1 MNLLYNQIAQSI
13 ANTLAGYNS
22 GAWNFFL
29 NEVTNELG
37 GLVEFMKVGQKKN
50 VSLLKNN
57 LPYIQDSIGKVNNAK
72 NFTYYHTIN
81 GSSEKR
87 SGKPELANPSMDA
100 GNRIEDKFRPTLND
114 GVGYLNDGGIPVY
127 SVYDEKN
134 TVGSKRVSGDS
145 YTDYTAIDDTVD
157 KKSLLSKTSRWFKK
171 AEGDYIEKRFKTIH
185 SRFHTEG
192 QTKEDLKSD
201 VSNSAFSEHGLS
213 HGRNLLKLNKAQ

>member
-37 GLVEFMKVGQKKN
+37 GLVEFMKAGPKN

-87 SGKPELANPSMDA
+87 SGKPELANPSMDC
-100 GNRIEDKFRPTLND
+100 
-114 GVGYLNDGGIPVY
+114 
-127 SVYDEKN
+127 
-134 TVGSKRVSGDS
+134 
-145 YTDYTAIDDTVD
+145 
-157 KKSLLSKTSRWFKK
+157 W
-171 AEGDYIEKRFKTIH
+171 
-185 SRFHTEG
+185 
-192 QTKEDLKSD
+192 
-201 VSNSAFSEHGLS
+201 
-213 HGRNLLKLNKAQ
+213 

>member
-37 GLVEFMKVGQKKN
+37 GLVEFMKAGPKN

-72 NFTYYHTIN
+72 NFTYYDATK

-87 SGKPELANPSMDA
+87 SGKLCQHPGRREDA
-100 GNRIEDKFRPTLND
+100 SD
-114 GVGYLNDGGIPVY
+114 GWL
-127 SVYDEKN
+127 
-134 TVGSKRVSGDS
+134 R
-145 YTDYTAIDDTVD
+145 
-157 KKSLLSKTSRWFKK
+157 
-171 AEGDYIEKRFKTIH
+171 
-185 SRFHTEG
+185 
-192 QTKEDLKSD
+192 
-201 VSNSAFSEHGLS
+201 
-213 HGRNLLKLNKAQ
+213 

>member
-37 GLVEFMKVGQKKN
+37 GLVEFMKAGPKN

-72 NFTYYHTIN
+72 NFTYYDAIN

-87 SGKPELANPSMDA
+87 SGKPELANPSRDA
-100 GNRIEDKFRPTLND
+100 GNRIEDKFRPTLNN
-114 GVGYLNDGGIPVY
+114 GVGYLNVNGIPVY
-127 SVYDEKN
+127 SVYDEEN
-134 TVGSKRVSGDS
+134 TVDNKIVSGDS

-171 AEGDYIEKRFKTIH
+171 AEG
-185 SRFHTEG
+185 
-192 QTKEDLKSD
+192 
-201 VSNSAFSEHGLS
+201 V
-213 HGRNLLKLNKAQ
+213 